1 MTNRQVLTLC
11 ASTWRLVG
19 SKRSFSTG
27 ALCQDQTHG
36 GAVICSD
43 QLRVKGKE
51 GTKGEDR

>member
-11 ASTWRLVG
+11 ASTWQLVG